1 MLQLLGAF
9 MIVLGSYGIGYV
21 YIEKERKIIC
31 VIEKWEQIMQMLIS
45 EITYKKQSLSLACFE
60 IGEKLRGKEGNC
72 LLRISQ
78 RMEERQGESFRNI
91 WDEECLKYCKEERIP
106 TEEQL
111 LIREFGILTGFEDE
125 EIQKC
130 MIVEQTE
137 KWKNIRIRK
146 EKEHLERKR
155 LILILSSCMGF
166 MLVLILW

>member
-1 MLQLLGAF
+1 MLQLLGAC
-9 MIVLGSYGIGYV
+9 MIVLGSCGLGYA

-31 VIEKWEQIMQMLIS
+31 VIEKWEQMMQMFIS
-45 EITYKKQSLSLACFE
+45 EITYKKQTLTLACFE
-60 IGEKLRGKEGNC
+60 IGEKVRGKEGTC
-72 LLRISQ
+72 LLRISR

-91 WDEECLKYCKEERIP
+91 WNEECVRYCKEERIP

-111 LIREFGILTGFEDE
+111 LIREFGVLTGFEDE
-125 EIQKC
+125 EVQKT
-130 MIVEQTE
+130 MIAEQSQ

-155 LILILSSCMGF
+155 LILILSSCMGL